1 MEILQL
7 CSLRRRQTVTY
18 LLFSQRA
25 NLSTID
31 PQAVVHHHDDDMKTR
46 TKTRIATTETVVIAP
61 VSGKEHRASRRV
73 MISRPLL
80 VRPSDPKYKEEVQV
94 TLNTSRNGLY
104 FRTQAKHYHVGMRV
118 SVILGYIP
126 NEIPRLSGRLFGLTG
141 LRMAA
146 SELQST

>member
-1 MEILQL
+1 MQIMGMAEWAAKNVRTIEIPHVRKYDA
-7 CSLRRRQTVTY
+7 RRCGAGA
-18 LLFSQRA
+18 S
-25 NLSTID
+25 I
-31 PQAVVHHHDDDMKTR
+31 MK
-46 TKTRIATTETVVIAP
+46 KPTTETAVIAP
-61 VSGKEHRASRRV
+61 AKQEHRASRRV

-126 NEIPRLSGRLFGLTG
+126 NERCNSTSLGKVVRIDRLEDGSFGIAVHIEI
-141 LRMAA
+141 R
-146 SELQST
+146 